1 MPSWCVQGQHY
12 LTTAIT
18 LDLVLFVNM
27 MMMIIMQAAL
37 LKLNSHEN
45 LKTRLTSHE

>member
-1 MPSWCVQGQHY
+1 MSAWCVQGQHY
-12 LTTAIT
+12 LNTAIT

-27 MMMIIMQAAL
+27 MMMIMKAAL

-45 LKTRLTSHE
+45 LKTRLRSHE